1 MLHLPAG
8 SVLPKTDVKLLSET
22 NAFVAAAEETDA
34 PLKPILFLVYDFWIR
49 FVLDFWA
56 WCLHF
61 DLGQSIRVYR
71 CSCGCV
77 FDCLVGKTSDEN
89 EE

>member
-61 DLGQSIRVYR
+61 DLGQSICVYR
-71 CSCGCV
+71 CSCSCSCGCV
-77 FDCLVGKTSDEN
+77 FDLFGGEN
-89 EE
+89 Q

>member
-34 PLKPILFLVYDFWIR
+34 PLKPILFLVLWFWDLVR
-49 FVLDFWA
+49 YGVFWDVG
-56 WCLHF
+56 H
-61 DLGQSIRVYR
+61 GVNISI
-71 CSCGCV
+71 
-77 FDCLVGKTSDEN
+77 
-89 EE
+89 